1 MATQPPAPIAFK
13 APKPTPFTGEKR
25 DSEAVENFLYQAGKY
40 CRSSRIITDEDK
52 LDVVSLLLS
61 SRASTWFQQNE
72 HSFGGDYSVFEAKF
86 RANFIPPDE
95 RRTLIHRYKVMKQ
108 AKGVSV
114 DEFAQEFRSVVD
126 RLRNMEDEAVHYQFV
141 EALQTEIQ
149 LELAANITQN
159 ESWDE
164 LVLKAVVAEGVARK
178 KVNLEARKAHEAQ
191 RSEAA
196 RTSPASSS
204 QNWRQPVTQKPS
216 AITSAQSNLPAPMAS
231 SLPGP
236 RTTTYNGGPRPP
248 LTPEERTRLMNVS
261 GCGYCREEYSS
272 HFKQPCPVK
281 ARHEAAELQRS
292 VQELNLMDFGSEMD
306 NLESYPPI
314 RPIILS
320 AIINGVH
327 IQGPADTGASAN
339 SIKDAVVAENNFQT
353 RKSTTPSYVHQP
365 LSNAPVKLY
374 DELFANVSI
383 RSSSIP
389 STRSSP
395 LIHPRKA
402 N

>member
-1 MATQPPAPIAFK
+1 MATQSPAPIAFK

-40 CRSSRIITDEDK
+40 LRSSRIVTDEDK

-72 HSFGGDYSVFEAKF
+72 QSFGGDYSVFEAKF

-95 RRTLIHRYKVMKQ
+95 RRTLMHRYKVMKQ

-126 RLRNMEDEAVHYQFV
+126 RLSNMEDEAVHYQFV

-149 LELAANITQN
+149 LELEANITQN

-164 LVLKAVVAEGVARK
+164 LVLKAVVAERAARK
-178 KVNLEARKAHEAQ
+178 RANLETRKAREAQ
-191 RSEAA
+191 REAA

-204 QNWRQPVTQKPS
+204 QNWRQPATQKTS
-216 AITSAQSNLPAPMAS
+216 AMTPAQSNLPAAS
-231 SLPGP
+231 SLPVSGP
-236 RTTTYNGGPRPP
+236 RTTYNGGPCPP
-248 LTPEERTRLMNVS
+248 LTPEERTRLMNAR
-261 GCGYCREEYSS
+261 GCGYCHKENSS

-281 ARHEAAELQRS
+281 ARHEAAQLQRR

-314 RPIILS
+314 RPIIVS
-320 AIINGVH
+320 AIVNGVR
-327 IQGPADTGASAN
+327 IQGPAVRNTCH
-339 SIKDAVVAENNFQT
+339 
-353 RKSTTPSYVHQP
+353 VH
-365 LSNAPVKLY
+365 V
-374 DELFANVSI
+374 D
-383 RSSSIP
+383 
-389 STRSSP
+389 
-395 LIHPRKA
+395 
-402 N
+402 